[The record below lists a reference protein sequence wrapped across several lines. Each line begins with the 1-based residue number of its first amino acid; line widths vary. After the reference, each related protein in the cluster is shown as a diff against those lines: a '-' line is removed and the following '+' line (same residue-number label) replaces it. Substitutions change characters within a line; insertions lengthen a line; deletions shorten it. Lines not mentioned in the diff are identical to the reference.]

1 MALRNLFELLF
12 LIVTATPVITD
23 ADRIS
28 SKQKAEEVE
37 RNRCGYTL
45 STLWT
50 SEVAHSS
57 FAAAPLISDVDAD
70 GIVDIVAAPF
80 SESLTI
86 LNGKTGHVNLGTGWP
101 VLNLDNS
108 IHSSPLQFDIDG
120 DGMLDLLFTMSSGE
134 LLFYDSD
141 GALFK
146 QHRYQ
151 IPPVY
156 VRRDWF
162 KQALTVN
169 HKDIDKYVLFPNQVR
184 EVDQS
189 NDYIPVDVHVLAT
202 PVLADLNNDD
212 RLEELVIPLSYFFE
226 EDDYRAQEKL
236 QQLGNMTLDDLEF
249 YLLTGVM
256 VLNLTNLQPLCTK
269 VFELTEVNS
278 AFPAYNLFSP
288 TVIDIDSLGGSME
301 IIMGTSAG
309 NLYILDINGNHR
321 DGWPVSLNTLH
332 GQITVA
338 DLDMDGN
345 LNIITIDTSGNVV
358 CMTSNGITVW
368 ESEINGNSS
377 AGSRLYDVNN
387 DGVFDVIIATNF
399 GDVYAL
405 DGKTGTTLPN
415 WPVKTGNPILS
426 NVLITKISTK
436 TSTPDM
442 VFLGSNG
449 VLHLMTLDFKCRSQ
463 LTLGETSFVQILSYD
478 LVPQS
483 EGLELLVSTNDGTLM
498 CLGSGN
504 EPEDLINEDE
514 NKKNY
519 MQNSLSCDTNSINDF
534 SYDLKKESIYVMPYS
549 RYEGEVTGG
558 KFVIEY
564 EIIDPLSKGGSQYH
578 VKVYFGKN
586 LLSHVSHDHPG
597 VKSVVV
603 PAWEEPSQG
612 HVIVYLT
619 NKHMQIHQDVYNLR
633 FNKLVLE
640 DLQWLLLAPF
650 VVMVII
656 LLVIHGFPVK
666 DLLPY
671 TYQSKSR

>member
-70 GIVDIVAAPF
+70 GI
-80 SESLTI
+80 
-86 LNGKTGHVNLGTGWP
+86 
-101 VLNLDNS
+101 
-108 IHSSPLQFDIDG
+108 FDIDG
-120 DGMLDLLFTMSSGE
+120 NGMLDLLFTMSSGE

-146 QHRYQ
+146 QHRY
-151 IPPVY
+151 
-156 VRRDWF
+156 
-162 KQALTVN
+162 
-169 HKDIDKYVLFPNQVR
+169 
-184 EVDQS
+184 QS

-249 YLLTGVM
+249 YLLTGV
-256 VLNLTNLQPLCTK
+256 
-269 VFELTEVNS
+269 NS

-309 NLYILDINGNHR
+309 NLYILDTNGNHR

-332 GQITVA
+332 GQVTVA
-338 DLDMDGN
+338 DLDMDGK
-345 LNIITIDTSGNVV
+345 LNIVTIDTSGNVV

-387 DGVFDVIIATNF
+387 DGVLDVIIATNF

-415 WPVKTGNPILS
+415 WPVKTGHPILS

-442 VFLGSNG
+442 VFLGANG

-478 LVPQS
+478 LVSQS

-498 CLGSGN
+498 CLGSGI

-514 NKKNY
+514 NKKHY